1 MNWKN
6 RKENLKADEAKNK
19 ALKEKLDRLNTEYE
33 IKLKEIKNREYQ
45 WEKKAKK
52 KKQELD
58 QRQDELHREF
68 MAQKVKCDSIL
79 QKENS
84 LSKIE
89 AKLKK
94 DREKFKEL
102 TREMLRKE
110 AALKKIEDEYA
121 KNVANL
127 KLMERRLSSANSKL
141 AMNQEKI
148 ERSSRN

>member
-58 QRQDELHREF
+58 QRWDELHREF
-68 MAQKVKCDSIL
+68 IAQKEK
-79 QKENS
+79 S
-84 LSKIE
+84 LSKME

-110 AALKKIEDEYA
+110 AA
-121 KNVANL
+121 
-127 KLMERRLSSANSKL
+127 
-141 AMNQEKI
+141 
-148 ERSSRN
+148 